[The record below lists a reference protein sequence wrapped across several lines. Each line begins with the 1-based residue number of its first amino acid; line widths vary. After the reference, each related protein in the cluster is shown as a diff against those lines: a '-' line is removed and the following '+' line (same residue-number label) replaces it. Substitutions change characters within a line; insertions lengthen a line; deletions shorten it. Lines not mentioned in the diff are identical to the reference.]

1 MSLNSIVGQDGII
14 EKAEKAADETE
25 RSQIK
30 EEIELKIANLQ
41 MEQDKVGKEL
51 NKEDIENTL
60 NELEEIDVDTIGNTI
75 DGEYKN
81 HSFEIDEENNV
92 IVGKKIEGEKPTGVV
107 ILKTTDEIALEV
119 KLQVVGEV
127 KGKATIESIE
137 AIDKEKVE
145 EIEDESNRTKFTN
158 V

>member
-1 MSLNSIVGQDGII
+1 MSLNAIVGQDGII

-107 ILKTTDEIALEV
+107 ILRTTDEVALEV

-127 KGKATIESIE
+127 KGTGKIESIE

-145 EIEDESNRTKFTN
+145 EVEDETNRTKFTN

>member
-1 MSLNSIVGQDGII
+1 
-14 EKAEKAADETE
+14 
-25 RSQIK
+25 
-30 EEIELKIANLQ
+30 

-51 NKEDIENTL
+51 NKEDIEETL
-60 NELEEIDVDTIGNTI
+60 RELEGIDVDNTGNII

-92 IVGKKIEGEKPTGVV
+92 IVGKKIEGEKPTGAV

>member
-1 MSLNSIVGQDGII
+1 MSLNAIVGQDGII

-25 RSQIK
+25 RAGIK
-30 EEIELKIANLQ
+30 EEIELKIANIQ

-51 NKEDIENTL
+51 SKEDIENTL
-60 NELEEIDVDTIGNTI
+60 NELEGIDVDTIGNTI

-92 IVGKKIEGEKPTGVV
+92 IVGKKIEGEKPTGAV

-127 KGKATIESIE
+127 RGKATIESIE

-145 EIEDESNRTKFTN
+145 EIEDESNRTKLTN

>member
-1 MSLNSIVGQDGII
+1 MSLNSIVGEDGIV
-14 EKAEKAADETE
+14 EKAQKAADETE
-25 RSQIK
+25 RAGVK
-30 EEIELKIANLQ
+30 EELELKIANLQ
-41 MEQDKVGKEL
+41 MEKNKIGSEL
-51 NKEDIENTL
+51 TKEDIVGIL
-60 NELEEIDVDTIGNTI
+60 NELEGIDVDVAGGTI
-75 DGEYKN
+75 DGEYKE

-92 IVGKKIEGEKPTGVV
+92 IVGKKIEGEKPTGAV

-127 KGKATIESIE
+127 RGKATIESIE

>member
-1 MSLNSIVGQDGII
+1 M
-14 EKAEKAADETE
+14 K
-25 RSQIK
+25 
-30 EEIELKIANLQ
+30 EIELKIANLQ

-51 NKEDIENTL
+51 SKEDIENTL
-60 NELEEIDVDTIGNTI
+60 NELDGIDVDTIGNTI

-107 ILKTTDEIALEV
+107 ILRTTDEVALEV

-127 KGKATIESIE
+127 KGTAKIESIE

-145 EIEDESNRTKFTN
+145 EVEDETNRTKFTD

>member
-1 MSLNSIVGQDGII
+1 MSLNAIVGQDGII

-60 NELEEIDVDTIGNTI
+60 NELEGIDVDTIGNTI

-107 ILKTTDEIALEV
+107 ILKTTDEVALEV

-127 KGKATIESIE
+127 KGKAKIESIE

-145 EIEDESNRTKFTN
+145 EIEDESNRTKFTD

>member
-1 MSLNSIVGQDGII
+1 MSLNAIVGQDGII

-60 NELEEIDVDTIGNTI
+60 NELEGIDVDTIGNTI

-92 IVGKKIEGEKPTGVV
+92 IVGKKIEGEKPTGAV

-127 KGKATIESIE
+127 KGTAKIESIE

-145 EIEDESNRTKFTN
+145 EVEDETNRTKFTN

>member
-1 MSLNSIVGQDGII
+1 MSLNAIVGQDGII
-14 EKAEKAADETE
+14 EKAEKAAEETE

-51 NKEDIENTL
+51 SKEDIENTL
-60 NELEEIDVDTIGNTI
+60 NELEGIDVDTIGNTI

-107 ILKTTDEIALEV
+107 ILKTTDEVALEV

-127 KGKATIESIE
+127 KGKAKIESIE

>member
-60 NELEEIDVDTIGNTI
+60 NELEGIDVDTIGNTI

-107 ILKTTDEIALEV
+107 ILKTTDEVALEV

-145 EIEDESNRTKFTN
+145 EIEDESNRTKLTN

>member
-1 MSLNSIVGQDGII
+1 
-14 EKAEKAADETE
+14 
-25 RSQIK
+25 
-30 EEIELKIANLQ
+30 
-41 MEQDKVGKEL
+41 MEQDKIGKEL
-51 NKEDIENTL
+51 SKEDIENTL
-60 NELEEIDVDTIGNTI
+60 NELEGITVDTIGNTI
-75 DGEYKN
+75 DGEYKE

-145 EIEDESNRTKFTN
+145 EIEDESNRTKLTN

>member
-1 MSLNSIVGQDGII
+1 M
-14 EKAEKAADETE
+14 EK
-25 RSQIK
+25 
-30 EEIELKIANLQ
+30 
-41 MEQDKVGKEL
+41 DKVGQELTKDEIVEALKEL
-51 NKEDIENTL
+51 GITDEDM
-60 NELEEIDVDTIGNTI
+60 DTIGNTI

-107 ILKTTDEIALEV
+107 ILKTTDEVALEV

-145 EIEDESNRTKFTN
+145 EIEDETNRTKFTD

>member
-1 MSLNSIVGQDGII
+1 
-14 EKAEKAADETE
+14 
-25 RSQIK
+25 
-30 EEIELKIANLQ
+30 

-60 NELEEIDVDTIGNTI
+60 NELEGIDVDTIGNTI

-145 EIEDESNRTKFTN
+145 KIEDETNRSNIAD

>member
-1 MSLNSIVGQDGII
+1 MSLNAIVGQDGII

-51 NKEDIENTL
+51 SKEDIENTL
-60 NELEEIDVDTIGNTI
+60 NELEGIDVDVVGGTI
-75 DGEYKN
+75 DGEYKE

>member
-14 EKAEKAADETE
+14 EKAEKATDETE
-25 RSQIK
+25 RASIK

-51 NKEDIENTL
+51 SKEDIENTL
-60 NELEEIDVDTIGNTI
+60 NELEGITVDTIGNII
-75 DGEYKN
+75 DGEYKD

-107 ILKTTDEIALEV
+107 ILKTTDEVALEV